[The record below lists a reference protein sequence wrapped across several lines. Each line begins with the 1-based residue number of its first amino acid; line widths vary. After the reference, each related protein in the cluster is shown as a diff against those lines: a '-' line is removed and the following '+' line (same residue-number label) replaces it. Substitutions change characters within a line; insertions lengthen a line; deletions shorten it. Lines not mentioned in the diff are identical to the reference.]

1 MTKTM
6 KRRIAFL
13 LIAAIVLAGCS
24 TDILTGGTQAKA
36 DTQTIQ
42 VQWEDG
48 VLTIQSSGPSV
59 DTQLEVCPDP
69 FDDGKVLKVANPDEI
84 KKVVLK
90 GYASSL
96 DIYMLPQLE
105 SVNIEKVDYL
115 LGLHECPQLRTIEV
129 GTITNAGSSG
139 YLLDGSPN
147 VEEIEIGQVNTIED
161 QAFIN
166 CKKLKRVS
174 IQTGTVTIWDQAFSG
189 CSALEKV
196 EIGANV
202 KAIKARAFQSCTSL
216 STLKLPDT
224 VFEIGQS
231 AFSNCP
237 ELKQVVMPADLQT
250 IGTGSFTKS
259 DIYWKGEKIT
269 FESEEKENKFF
280 SQMQGTMYIPQNS
293 EFWKKIKEKYPSLQ
307 WKEWVP
313 EEGTPDKICYLEDA
327 YAWQGG
333 TQNAE
338 ARLVTDQEGV
348 SCFQLLL
355 EERYQRVA
363 FELPDWF
370 NVDDYAS
377 LTISAKV
384 GTQLLVDF
392 WGESLEQS
400 LKKGRLVANCSSVT
414 GAVYPFGNYGTSEI
428 KYTTEMEE
436 IPEKLENT
444 TETAKYL
451 AIGSCLDPDEAQDD
465 FNRDYLF
472 YLYSIT
478 FNPVN
483 PEDGKVV
490 FTCRQPEPTPTPTVT
505 PLPTEIPDETPA
517 ASPEITPAEPTANTA
532 VDEVRQTPVVT
543 PQAEP
548 NRSVPSLTVKKQSKQ
563 QILRIVVTD
572 KKAEY
577 FELYVKQKGK
587 RYTKVKLTKKKL
599 KNGKCTIRLSYIKKR
614 QELWF
619 KVRTYTKN
627 KGKKKYRAYSKEKK
641 IRV

>member
-1 MTKTM
+1 MTKTI

-13 LIAAIVLAGCS
+13 LIAAIVIVGCS
-24 TDILTGGTQAKA
+24 TDILTGGTRAKA
-36 DTQTIQ
+36 ETQTIQ

-48 VLTIQSSGPSV
+48 VLTIQSSGPST
-59 DTQLEVCPDP
+59 DSILNLYPDP
-69 FDDGKVLKVANPDEI
+69 DDGKVLKVANADEI
-84 KKVVLK
+84 KEVVLK
-90 GYASSL
+90 GYAQWL
-96 DIYMLPQLE
+96 CINNLPQLE
-105 SVNIEKVDYL
+105 SVNIEKVNYL
-115 LGLHECPQLRTIEV
+115 RMLNKCPQLRTIKVE
-129 GTITNAGSSG
+129 TIEGSIDRQ
-139 YLLDGSPN
+139 LLGGSQN
-147 VEEIEIGQVNTIED
+147 LEEIEIGQVDTID
-161 QAFIN
+161 QEAFIN

-174 IQTGTVTIWDQAFSG
+174 IQTGTVTIWNRAFSG

-202 KAIKARAFQSCTSL
+202 KAIKARAFQGCTSL

-231 AFSNCP
+231 AFANCP

-250 IGTGSFTKS
+250 IGTGSFTSS
-259 DIYWKGEKIT
+259 DIYWKGEKLT
-269 FESEEKENKFF
+269 FESEEKENDFF
-280 SQMQGTMYIPQNS
+280 SQMQGIMYIPQNG

-338 ARLVTDQEGV
+338 AKLVTDQEGV

-355 EERYQRVA
+355 EERYQRVV

-384 GTQLLVDF
+384 GTELLVDF

-400 LKKGRLVANCSSVT
+400 LKKGRLVANCSPVT
-414 GAVYPFGNYGTSEI
+414 GSVYPFANYGTSEI
-428 KYTTEMEE
+428 KYTTEMEK
-436 IPEKLENT
+436 IPEKQENAI
-444 TETAKYL
+444 ETAKYL
-451 AIGSCLDPDEAQDD
+451 AIGSCLDPDEAHD
-465 FNRDYLF
+465 FKREYIF

-505 PLPTEIPDETPA
+505 PPPTEVPDETPA
-517 ASPEITPAEPTANTA
+517 ASQEITPAEPTSNTF

-543 PQAEP
+543 PRVESK
-548 NRSVPSLTVKKQSKQ
+548 RSTPSLTVKKQSKQ

>member
-1 MTKTM
+1 MTKTI

-13 LIAAIVLAGCS
+13 LIAAIVLVGCS
-24 TDILTGGTQAKA
+24 TDILNGGMQAKA

-48 VLTIQSSGPSV
+48 VLTIQSSGPSG
-59 DTQLEVCPDP
+59 DSTLNLYPDP
-69 FDDGKVLKVANPDEI
+69 DDGKVLKVANADEI
-84 KKVVLK
+84 KEVVLK
-90 GYASSL
+90 GYAHGL
-96 DIYMLPQLE
+96 YITNLPQLE
-105 SVNIEKVDYL
+105 SVNIEKVNYL
-115 LGLHECPQLRTIEV
+115 GELNECPQLRTIKV
-129 GTITNAGSSG
+129 GTIPERVSKN
-139 YLLDGSPN
+139 LLKGSPN
-147 VEEIEIGQVNTIED
+147 VEEIEIGQVATIED

-174 IQTGTVTIWDQAFSG
+174 IQTGTVIIWDEAFSG

-202 KAIKARAFQSCTSL
+202 KAIKARAFQNCMSL

-237 ELKQVVMPADLQT
+237 ELKQVVMPVDLQT
-250 IGTGSFTKS
+250 IGTGSFTNS

-293 EFWKKIKEKYPSLQ
+293 EFWNKIKEKYPSLQ

-338 ARLVTDQEGV
+338 AKLVTDQEGV

-400 LKKGRLVANCSSVT
+400 LKKGRLVAQCNPVKGS
-414 GAVYPFGNYGTSEI
+414 VYPFANMGTSEI
-428 KYTTEMEE
+428 KYATEMKE
-436 IPEKLENT
+436 IPESAENG

-451 AIGSCLDPDEAQDD
+451 AFGSCFDPDETRDN

-505 PLPTEIPDETPA
+505 PSPTEVPDETPA
-517 ASPEITPAEPTANTA
+517 VSPEITPAEPTANTS

-548 NRSVPSLTVKKQSKQ
+548 NRSVPSLTVKKQSRQ

-619 KVRTYTKN
+619 KVRTYTKK
-627 KGKKKYRAYSKEKK
+627 KGTKKYCAYSKEKK

>member
-1 MTKTM
+1 MTKSM

-13 LIAAIVLAGCS
+13 LIAVIVLVGRS
-24 TDILTGGTQAKA
+24 TDILTGGKQIKA
-36 DTQTIQ
+36 ETQTIQ
-42 VQWEDG
+42 AQWEDG
-48 VLTIQSSGPSV
+48 VLTIQSSGESV
-59 DTQLEVCPDP
+59 EVCPDP
-69 FDDGKVLKVANPDEI
+69 FNDDKVLNVANPDEI
-84 KKVVLK
+84 KEVVLK
-90 GYASSL
+90 GYASRL

-105 SVNIEKVDYL
+105 SVNVEKVGSFG
-115 LGLHECPQLRTIEV
+115 GLEECPQLRTIKVKKVEDIGIDNAV
-129 GTITNAGSSG
+129 LNNTTNI
-139 YLLDGSPN
+139 
-147 VEEIEIGQVNTIED
+147 EEIEIGQVTTIEK
-161 QAFIN
+161 QSFIN

-174 IQTGTVTIWDQAFSG
+174 IQTGAVTIWDGAFYG

-202 KAIKARAFQSCTSL
+202 KAIKEKAFANCTSL

-237 ELKQVVMPADLQT
+237 ELKQVVMPKDLHT
-250 IGTGSFTKS
+250 MGMGSFINS
-259 DIYWKGEKIT
+259 DIYWKGEKIA
-269 FESEEKENKFF
+269 FESEEKENEFF

-313 EEGTPDKICYLEDA
+313 EEGIPDKICYLEDA

-338 ARLVTDQEGV
+338 AKLVTDSEGV

-363 FELPDWF
+363 FALPDWL

-377 LTISAKV
+377 FTIGAKV
-384 GTQLLVDF
+384 GTMLMVDF
-392 WGESLEQS
+392 WGESLEREMENGMMTPETGGNM
-400 LKKGRLVANCSSVT
+400 LKWSRYLFSDSSNLMR
-414 GAVYPFGNYGTSEI
+414 YE
-428 KYTTEMEE
+428 TEMGE
-436 IPEKLENT
+436 ILENKENV
-444 TETAKYL
+444 TEPARYL
-451 AIGSCLDPDEAQDD
+451 TIGSTCYPEDAG
-465 FNRDYLF
+465 NNYLF
-472 YLYSIT
+472 YIYSIT

-505 PLPTEIPDETPA
+505 PLPTEVPDETPA
-517 ASPEITPAEPTANTA
+517 ASQEITPAEPMANTS
-532 VDEVRQTPVVT
+532 VNEVRQTPVVT
-543 PQAEP
+543 PRAESK
-548 NRSVPSLTVKKQSKQ
+548 RSTPSLTVKKQSKQ

-599 KNGKCTIRLSYIKKR
+599 KNGKCKIHLSYIKKR

-627 KGKKKYRAYSKEKK
+627 KGKKNYRAYSKEKK

>member
-1 MTKTM
+1 MKKSI

-13 LIAAIVLAGCS
+13 LIAAIVLVGCS
-24 TDILTGGTQAKA
+24 TDILTGGKQAKA

-59 DTQLEVCPDP
+59 DTDLDLYLDP
-69 FDDGKVLKVANPDEI
+69 DDGKVLKVANADEI
-84 KKVVLK
+84 KEVVLK
-90 GYASSL
+90 GYAGVL
-96 DIYMLPQLE
+96 YINNLPQLE
-105 SVNIEKVDYL
+105 SVNIEKICC
-115 LGLHECPQLRTIEV
+115 LGSLTKCPQLRTIEV
-129 GTITNAGSSG
+129 GTITNAVSKC
-139 YLLDGSPN
+139 LLDGSPN

-174 IQTGTVTIWDQAFSG
+174 IQTGTVTIWDEAFSG

-202 KAIKARAFQSCTSL
+202 KAIKARAFQGCTSL

-224 VFEIGQS
+224 VLEIGQS
-231 AFSNCP
+231 AFANCP

-250 IGTGSFTKS
+250 IGTGSFTNS

-338 ARLVTDQEGV
+338 AKLVTDEEGV

-400 LKKGRLVANCSSVT
+400 LKKGRLVANCPWVIES
-414 GAVYPFGNYGTSEI
+414 VYPFANMGTSEI
-428 KYTTEMEE
+428 KYATEMKE
-436 IPEKLENT
+436 IPESTENG

-451 AIGSCLDPDEAQDD
+451 AFGSCFDPDETRDN

-505 PLPTEIPDETPA
+505 PSPTEIPDETPA
-517 ASPEITPAEPTANTA
+517 ASPEITPAEPTANTS

-543 PQAEP
+543 PRAESQ
-548 NRSVPSLTVKKQSKQ
+548 RSTPSLTVKKQSKQ

-599 KNGKCTIRLSYIKKR
+599 KNGKCKIRLSYIKKR

-627 KGKKKYRAYSKEKK
+627 KGKKNYRAYSKEKK

>member
-1 MTKTM
+1 MTKSM
-6 KRRIAFL
+6 KRQIVFQV
-13 LIAAIVLAGCS
+13 IIAIVIVGCS
-24 TDILTGGTQAKA
+24 TNILTRGKQIKA
-36 DTQTIQ
+36 ETQTIQ
-42 VQWEDG
+42 TQWEDG
-48 VLTIQSSGPSV
+48 VLTIQSSGESV
-59 DTQLEVCPDP
+59 EVCPDP
-69 FDDGKVLKVANPDEI
+69 FNDGKVLNVANPDEI
-84 KKVVLK
+84 KEVVLK
-90 GYASSL
+90 GYASRL

-105 SVNIEKVDYL
+105 SVNVEKVGSFG
-115 LGLHECPQLRTIEV
+115 GLEECPQLRTIKVKKVEDICIDNAV
-129 GTITNAGSSG
+129 LNNTTNI
-139 YLLDGSPN
+139 
-147 VEEIEIGQVNTIED
+147 EEIEIGQVTTIEK
-161 QAFIN
+161 QSFIN
-166 CKKLKRVS
+166 CKKLKRVL

-231 AFSNCP
+231 AFANCP
-237 ELKQVVMPADLQT
+237 ELRQVVMPADLQT
-250 IGTGSFTKS
+250 IGTGSFTNS
-259 DIYWKGEKIT
+259 DIYWKGEDIT
-269 FESEEKENKFF
+269 FESEEKENEFF

-293 EFWKKIKEKYPSLQ
+293 EFWEKIKEKYPSLL

-313 EEGTPDKICYLEDA
+313 EEGAPDKVCYLEDA

-338 ARLVTDQEGV
+338 AKLVTDQEGV

-363 FELPDWF
+363 FELPNWF
-370 NVDDYAS
+370 NVDDYVS
-377 LTISAKV
+377 FTIGAKV
-384 GTQLLVDF
+384 GTKLMIDF
-392 WGESLEQS
+392 WGESLE
-400 LKKGRLVANCSSVT
+400 R
-414 GAVYPFGNYGTSEI
+414 
-428 KYTTEMEE
+428 EMENGMMTPETGYNMLKRSIYLFSPSSKQLRYETE
-436 IPEKLENT
+436 IGEILENKENV
-444 TETAKYL
+444 TEPARYL
-451 AIGSCLDPDEAQDD
+451 TIGSICYPEDVE
-465 FNRDYLF
+465 NNYLF

-483 PEDGKVV
+483 PEEGKVV
-490 FTCRQPEPTPTPTVT
+490 FTCRQPEPTPTPAVT

-543 PQAEP
+543 PRVESK
-548 NRSVPSLTVKKQSKQ
+548 RSTPSLTVKKQSRQ
-563 QILRIVVTD
+563 QILRIAVTD

-614 QELWF
+614 QEHWF